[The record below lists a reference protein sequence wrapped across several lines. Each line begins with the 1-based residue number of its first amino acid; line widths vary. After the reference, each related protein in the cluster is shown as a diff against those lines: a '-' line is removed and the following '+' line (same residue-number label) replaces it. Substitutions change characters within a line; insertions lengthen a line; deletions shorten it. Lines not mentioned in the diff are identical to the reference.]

1 MTLPATITVREAAD
15 LLGIGINKA
24 YDLANASQLPG
35 AFKIGMTWKV
45 SRSVLEDYL
54 ASAGPALHEHQ

>member
-24 YDLANASQLPG
+24 YDLANTGQLPG
-35 AFKIGMTWKV
+35 AFKLGEQWKV
-45 SRSVLEDYL
+45 SRSVLEEYL
-54 ASAGPALHEHQ
+54 ASAGAAPHEHH